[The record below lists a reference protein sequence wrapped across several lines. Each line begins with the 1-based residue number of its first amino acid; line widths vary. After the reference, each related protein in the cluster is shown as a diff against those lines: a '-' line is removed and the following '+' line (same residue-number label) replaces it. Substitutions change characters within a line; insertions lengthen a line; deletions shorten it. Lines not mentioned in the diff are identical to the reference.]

1 MVGRLVGEALA
12 PVVER
17 LNGVEGLEL
26 ILHALPSPYWGQD
39 QVVTGLL
46 TGSDLIEGLSG
57 QDLGD
62 QLLLPSVMLRQGEP
76 VFLDDLR
83 LDQLQAALP
92 VPVTVVHGA
101 VDLQRACVHD
111 RANLL

>member
-12 PVVER
+12 PVVDR
-17 LNGVEGLEL
+17 LNAVEGLAQ

-46 TGSDLIEGLSG
+46 TGSDLLEGLHG
-57 QDLGD
+57 RDLGD

-92 VPVTVVHGA
+92 VPVTVVQGA
-101 VDLQRACVHD
+101 EDLQRVCVQD
-111 RANLL
+111 LPNLL